1 MVLKDVSK
9 LMLTQSCEMNDQAI
23 STLESVQEH
32 GVERIRFPMDGLL
45 RLLRQPACYCL
56 GVTAMVDSDAS
67 AHRNWVGSIAH
78 RCAERSGRKTLW
90 VRGAVERVE
99 VASVVAADPGAD
111 PGHHGVGS
119 VGWESVDS
127 LQWRCLS
134 EDLVVGTSAFRQ
146 AMAELSELPRL
157 RQRYELIV
165 IDLGGLSTAGMERVG
180 KLCDGV
186 VLLCESGADPSRA
199 WPQRWS
205 RSAKVLRRCLQE
217 GMHFVGAWSLFPR
230 G

>member
-1 MVLKDVSK
+1 
-9 LMLTQSCEMNDQAI
+9 MNDLAI
-23 STLESVQEH
+23 STLESVQEHGMESVQEH

-45 RLLRQPACYCL
+45 RLLKQPACYCL
-56 GVTAMVDSDAS
+56 GVTAMVDADACARRS
-67 AHRNWVGSIAH
+67 WVGSIAQ
-78 RCAERSGRKTLW
+78 RCAERSGRRTLW
-90 VRGAVERVE
+90 VSGAEERVE
-99 VASVVAADPGAD
+99 FASAVAADPGAD
-111 PGHHGVGS
+111 HGHHGMGS
-119 VGWESVDS
+119 VGWESVDP

-146 AMAELSELPRL
+146 AMAELSELPQL

-165 IDLGGLSTAGMERVG
+165 IDLGGLSSVGMERVG

-186 VLLCESGADPSRA
+186 VLLCESGTSPARA
-199 WPQRWS
+199 WPHRWT
-205 RSAKVLRRCLQE
+205 RSAKVLRQCQHE